1 MCSRF
6 FLNVLRSIFTLS
18 SVWDCFN
25 MFHRKNTTFSDTIY
39 VISMTKY
46 TPECTKL
53 QHLKKILVVACLLWY
68 LALDRELEVK
78 ESNSFG

>member
-18 SVWDCFN
+18 NAWDCFN
-25 MFHRKNTTFSDTIY
+25 MFHMKNETFSDTIY
-39 VISMTKY
+39 VIRVTKQ
-46 TPECTKL
+46 TPECTEL
-53 QHLKKILVVACLLWY
+53 QHLKTISRCSMFA
-68 LALDRELEVK
+68 LAFSPHRGLEVK